1 MKIRAIDLIATNEQK
16 YFNIPIAFLLRKI
29 SFIRLFFITTR
40 RKAVLLHL
48 QNFKQDSNMNK
59 IKQTLQYFLIP
70 YSIFLIT
77 LLFLVINY
85 EKADLHLM
93 MNGYHTSFLD
103 TFFKYFTETG
113 ASIPFIVVILLLF
126 YKFGASFYMLSSLVI
141 NVLITNGLKL
151 LFGSPRPSLY
161 FLEKFPEISLPL
173 VEGVKLYTRNGFPS
187 GHTSAVFAFMIC
199 IALLVKKRWVSVTC
213 CIIAILVGYSRVYLS
228 QHFTEDIL
236 LGSVIG
242 VFSGGF
248 IYSLYLY
255 LMKRHKWLDKSLLS
269 VIKNREK

>member
-1 MKIRAIDLIATNEQK
+1 MKIKAIDHIATNEQK
-16 YFNIPIAFLLRKI
+16 YFNIPIAFRLRKSI
-29 SFIRLFFITTR
+29 IYTAF
-40 RKAVLLHL
+40 LHYNSKKSRTFAPP
-48 QNFKQDSNMNK
+48 NFKRDGDMNK
-59 IKQTLQYFLIP
+59 IKQPLQYFLIP

-77 LLFLVINY
+77 LLFLVINH
-85 EKADLHLM
+85 EKADLHLI
-93 MNGYHTSFLD
+93 MNAYHTSFLD

-126 YKFGASFYMLSSLVI
+126 YKFGASFYLLSSLII

-161 FLEKFPEISLPL
+161 FSEKFPEISLPL
-173 VEGVKLYTRNGFPS
+173 VEGVKLYTTNGFPS
-187 GHTSAVFAFMIC
+187 GHTSAAFAFMIC

-213 CIIAILVGYSRVYLS
+213 CIIAICVGYSRIYLS
-228 QHFTEDIL
+228 QHFAEDIL

-248 IYSLYLY
+248 IYSLYLH
-255 LMKRHKWLDKSLLS
+255 LTKKNKWLDKSILS
-269 VIKNREK
+269 IIKNRKK